1 MIRHSNSRSIAAY
14 LFSLVFLASVHE
26 LRALGQSAANPTTLQ
41 VLSAEYIPGKT
52 SDLLREPDLPRT
64 NTSAEFDMIR
74 VKVVNNGPRPA
85 TAYVID
91 VTVTSAGSAVTSFQ
105 HSVDMLNQVLNER
118 CTTGADNSWQGAIK
132 PGDVYTESIA
142 ENLDKARIT
151 DPAKVVVHV
160 AVSGIIWSDG
170 SVDAESASSRA
181 AMKRY
186 QERREEESRDEAKV
200 IAILDAHQ
208 GDPDSQHRISEVKKA
223 VDFLVSIR
231 PNVREAKP
239 GSATN
244 EARISRSSLAFF
256 EASQNLRNM
265 QMSPHPTEQYEG
277 WSSTFVCR
285 YKQRTALQQAEL
297 SSKPTP

>member
-91 VTVTSAGSAVTSFQ
+91 VTVTSAGNAVASFQ

-118 CTTGADNSWQGAIK
+118 CTTGADNSWEGAIK

-186 QERREEESRDEAKV
+186 QICCLPSPFFCILVPRLICRVLRRSRSRASRGRNAREERASGRFWA
-200 IAILDAHQ
+200 
-208 GDPDSQHRISEVKKA
+208 
-223 VDFLVSIR
+223 R
-231 PNVREAKP
+231 PSFRRRTRGA
-239 GSATN
+239 
-244 EARISRSSLAFF
+244 RSS
-256 EASQNLRNM
+256 
-265 QMSPHPTEQYEG
+265 
-277 WSSTFVCR
+277 
-285 YKQRTALQQAEL
+285 
-297 SSKPTP
+297 